1 MPFNMHAKPAQ
12 TLADDSGGR
21 WDGTDLRPS
30 SEPVECSLSPDLITV
45 LKGRAGPPGE
55 SLRSHA
61 QSNFEQT
68 AFLCTWTLLPLFPEK
83 KIFLFYFCILSFT
96 DWFSFNCGV
105 YVCVYTPNCGGWKTA
120 LSVTR
125 RSMVH
130 LL

>member
-1 MPFNMHAKPAQ
+1 MTHTHPGRTVSFNMHAKPAQ

-68 AFLCTWTLLPLFPEK
+68 TFLCTWTLLLLFPGK
-83 KIFLFYFCILSFT
+83 KKNLIFVFCLLLIGLVLIVVCMCVFILLT
-96 DWFSFNCGV
+96 VEAGKQ
-105 YVCVYTPNCGGWKTA
+105 P
-120 LSVTR
+120 
-125 RSMVH
+125 
-130 LL
+130 